1 MGIPIGEIGGLLRNL
16 GGRAA
21 RALDRDQL
29 AGAIRAGVSPRQV
42 VRGEASWADTAK
54 AVANSR
60 SGQAGLGMLG
70 LGIGGILAQSTNGIQ
85 NTLNQVGPAI
95 DRTVSNS
102 VPDNIENW
110 AGRTA
115 REMEKGG
122 LLGMVEGAITAPFVA
137 AQTYGQKGGYST
149 PSTGGT
155 LPPDAGGRAYGTQ
168 ATLNGKPV
176 VWAGKDYGW
185 QSPKTGSA
193 TIDALNSPGVQDRF
207 IQDKRPIPHG
217 GTPQDRARLEESSRI
232 AQQTAQNPLF
242 QKYQVA
248 DLTKQYN
255 TAANPAEKQRIGLEI
270 WAQTNPLLA
279 AKLKS
284 GQMGYAESR
293 TAPGMSNAGGSP
305 LGALPMPTTH
315 FDATSAVSTPMTM
328 DYQQTFGTP
337 IPGVGMVSTTPQV
350 FNPSAV
356 QQPLSEGMIK
366 ASYGQQLFSSPDFA
380 KVAKDSAFLRQA
392 YMQQGLK

>member
-1 MGIPIGEIGGLLRNL
+1 MAPFNSGLSNLISQGLKANPYYFQSAAPVQPSQQVQKGLKWGLQNLDKALGAAEGIP
-16 GGRAA
+16 AMPA
-21 RALDRDQL
+21 FA
-29 AGAIRAGVSPRQV
+29 
-42 VRGEASWADTAK
+42 
-54 AVANSR
+54 
-60 SGQAGLGMLG
+60 GQAITPGFN
-70 LGIGGILAQSTNGIQ
+70 TQ
-85 NTLNQVGPAI
+85 NLFN
-95 DRTVSNS
+95 
-102 VPDNIENW
+102 
-110 AGRTA
+110 
-115 REMEKGG
+115 
-122 LLGMVEGAITAPFVA
+122 
-137 AQTYGQKGGYST
+137 T
-149 PSTGGT
+149 PSA
-155 LPPDAGGRAYGTQ
+155 PSAAASDRAY
-168 ATLNGKPV
+168 AAEKN
-176 VWAGKDYGW
+176 
-185 QSPKTGSA
+185 
-193 TIDALNSPGVQDRF
+193 
-207 IQDKRPIPHG
+207 
-217 GTPQDRARLEESSRI
+217 RI

-255 TAANPAEKQRIGLEI
+255 AATSPAEKQRIGLEI

-305 LGALPMPTTH
+305 LGGLPMPTNQ

-350 FNPSAV
+350 FNPGAV

-366 ASYGQQLFSSPDFA
+366 ASYGQQLFSAPDFA

-392 YMQQGLK
+392 YQQQGLK

>member
-1 MGIPIGEIGGLLRNL
+1 MAPFNFGQVGGLLQKL
-16 GGRAA
+16 PSAA
-21 RALDRDQL
+21 EAVGNFFVPGASTL
-29 AGAIRAGVSPRQV
+29 AKKYGNKQTLQNIPVGKIAEGAAGV
-42 VRGEASWADTAK
+42 T
-54 AVANSR
+54 
-60 SGQAGLGMLG
+60 
-70 LGIGGILAQSTNGIQ
+70 GIGAGIVGGLTSEAGVGIPLVIGGTALSAAAHNIGNEVQYGWNRLMGQSGPQPLNGIQ
-85 NTLNQVGPAI
+85 TGKYGSTDWNPSANPAAK
-95 DRTVSNS
+95 RG
-102 VPDNIENW
+102 EQQ
-110 AGRTA
+110 
-115 REMEKGG
+115 
-122 LLGMVEGAITAPFVA
+122 A
-137 AQTYGQKGGYST
+137 A
-149 PSTGGT
+149 
-155 LPPDAGGRAYGTQ
+155 DRAYQ
-168 ATLNGKPV
+168 AHV
-176 VWAGKDYGW
+176 
-185 QSPKTGSA
+185 
-193 TIDALNSPGVQDRF
+193 
-207 IQDKRPIPHG
+207 
-217 GTPQDRARLEESSRI
+217 SSM

-255 TAANPAEKQRIGLEI
+255 TAASPAEKQRIGLEI

-284 GQMGYAESR
+284 GQTGYAEAQA
-293 TAPGMSNAGGSP
+293 APGLSNAGGSP

-350 FNPSAV
+350 FNPGAV

>member
-1 MGIPIGEIGGLLRNL
+1 MADFNPMQALGQVGGLLKKLPVFNRAAQIPVARYAAEAAGNAAFPFLGTATSYAARNPQKVPVRGLASTAAFGGGTALSML
-16 GGRAA
+16 GGLAA
-21 RALDRDQL
+21 ETPFGLPLMGAGMAMSAGSDAIGNEAQYRWNQL
-29 AGAIRAGVSPRQV
+29 M
-42 VRGEASWADTAK
+42 
-54 AVANSR
+54 
-60 SGQAGLGMLG
+60 GQ
-70 LGIGGILAQSTNGIQ
+70 GGSQSLNGIQ
-85 NTLNQVGPAI
+85 TGKYGSTDWNPSANPAAK
-95 DRTVSNS
+95 RG
-102 VPDNIENW
+102 EQQ
-110 AGRTA
+110 
-115 REMEKGG
+115 
-122 LLGMVEGAITAPFVA
+122 A
-137 AQTYGQKGGYST
+137 A
-149 PSTGGT
+149 
-155 LPPDAGGRAYGTQ
+155 DRAY
-168 ATLNGKPV
+168 
-176 VWAGKDYGW
+176 
-185 QSPKTGSA
+185 QSH
-193 TIDALNSPGVQDRF
+193 V
-207 IQDKRPIPHG
+207 
-217 GTPQDRARLEESSRI
+217 SSM

-255 TAANPAEKQRIGLEI
+255 TAASPAEKQRIGLEI

-284 GQMGYAESR
+284 GQTGYAEAQA
-293 TAPGMSNAGGSP
+293 APGLSNAGGSP

-350 FNPSAV
+350 FNPGAV

-392 YMQQGLK
+392 YQQQGLK

>member
-1 MGIPIGEIGGLLRNL
+1 MADFLSGIKNAAWLAARKNQIANAAINAPGATIGKVGSLAGNL
-16 GGRAA
+16 GFVGELTQLPG
-21 RALDRDQL
+21 ALM
-29 AGAIRAGVSPRQV
+29 RAGDAAVGLYETGEGLI
-42 VRGEASWADTAK
+42 RGGFNK
-54 AVANSR
+54 
-60 SGQAGLGMLG
+60 
-70 LGIGGILAQSTNGIQ
+70 Q
-85 NTLNQVGPAI
+85 NI
-95 DRTVSNS
+95 R
-102 VPDNIENW
+102 
-110 AGRTA
+110 
-115 REMEKGG
+115 
-122 LLGMVEGAITAPFVA
+122 
-137 AQTYGQKGGYST
+137 
-149 PSTGGT
+149 
-155 LPPDAGGRAYGTQ
+155 
-168 ATLNGKPV
+168 ATLNRSNTPGYQSFTPANGIELGK
-176 VWAGKDYGW
+176 YGPTDW
-185 QSPKTGSA
+185 NSSANPAAKRGEQQAADREYQSH
-193 TIDALNSPGVQDRF
+193 V
-207 IQDKRPIPHG
+207 
-217 GTPQDRARLEESSRI
+217 SSM

-255 TAANPAEKQRIGLEI
+255 TAASPAEKQRIGLEI

-284 GQMGYAESR
+284 GQTGYAEAQA
-293 TAPGMSNAGGSP
+293 APGLSNAGGSP

-350 FNPSAV
+350 FNPGAV

>member
-16 GGRAA
+16 GGGAVK
-21 RALDRDQL
+21 LFDRDVMS
-29 AGAIRAGVSPRQV
+29 GALRAGVSPKV
-42 VRGEASWADTAK
+42 
-54 AVANSR
+54 
-60 SGQAGLGMLG
+60 MLG
-70 LGIGGILAQSTNGIQ
+70 KGGRFPGISEAAKTLANMRSMQGATALTALSAVNDQSFTNKIQ
-85 NTLNQVGPAI
+85 NTLNQIGPAI
-95 DRTVSNS
+95 DRTVSNI

-122 LLGMVEGAITAPFVA
+122 LLGMVEGAVTAPFVA
-137 AQTYGQKGGYST
+137 VQTYGQKGGYNT
-149 PSTGGT
+149 PSPGGSALNGIQTGKYGRT
-155 LPPDAGGRAYGTQ
+155 DWNPSANPSIQQGSQQAADRAY
-168 ATLNGKPV
+168 
-176 VWAGKDYGW
+176 
-185 QSPKTGSA
+185 QSQ
-193 TIDALNSPGVQDRF
+193 V
-207 IQDKRPIPHG
+207 
-217 GTPQDRARLEESSRI
+217 SSI
-232 AQQTAQNPLF
+232 AQQTVQNPLF

-255 TAANPAEKQRIGLEI
+255 TAASPAEKQRIGLEI

-305 LGALPMPTTH
+305 LGGLPMPTNQ

-350 FNPSAV
+350 FNPGAV